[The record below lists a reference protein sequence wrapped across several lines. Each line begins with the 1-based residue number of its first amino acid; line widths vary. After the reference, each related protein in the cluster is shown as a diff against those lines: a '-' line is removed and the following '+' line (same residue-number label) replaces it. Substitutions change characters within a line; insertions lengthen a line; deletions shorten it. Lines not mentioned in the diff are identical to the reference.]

1 MVSQQKTNIMDIL
14 QKYVAEVKAV
24 YGAHLKKVILYGS
37 YARGDQTSD
46 SDIDVMI
53 LVDMDETEI
62 KSHRNRLSDATFD
75 VNFENDV
82 LIMPI
87 VQNTAFFEKWVRAY
101 PFYNNVNNEGVELYA
116 A

>member
-1 MVSQQKTNIMDIL
+1 MLVQDDRLMSVL
-14 QKYVAEVKAV
+14 HGYVTEIKAI
-24 YGAHLKKVILYGS
+24 YGESLKRIILYGS
-37 YARGDQTSD
+37 YARGDQTAD
-46 SDIDVMI
+46 SDIDIVI
-53 LVDMDETEI
+53 LVDMAEMEI

-87 VQNTAFFEKWVRAY
+87 VQNEAFFDRWVGAY

>member
-1 MVSQQKTNIMDIL
+1 MLVQDDRLMSVL
-14 QKYVAEVKAV
+14 HGYVTEIKAI
-24 YGAHLKKVILYGS
+24 YGESLKRIILYGS
-37 YARGDQTSD
+37 YARGDQTAD
-46 SDIDVMI
+46 SDIDIMI
-53 LVDMDETEI
+53 
-62 KSHRNRLSDATFD
+62 RLSDATFD

-87 VQNTAFFEKWVRAY
+87 VQNEAFFDRWVGAY

>member
-1 MVSQQKTNIMDIL
+1 MLVQDDRLMSVL
-14 QKYVAEVKAV
+14 HGYVTEIKAI
-24 YGAHLKKVILYGS
+24 YGESLKRIILYGS
-37 YARGDQTSD
+37 YARGDQTAD
-46 SDIDVMI
+46 SDIDIMI
-53 LVDMDETEI
+53 LVDMDEMEI

-87 VQNTAFFEKWVRAY
+87 VQNEAFFDRWVGAY

>member
-1 MVSQQKTNIMDIL
+1 MLVQDDRLMSVL
-14 QKYVAEVKAV
+14 HGYVTEIKAI
-24 YGAHLKKVILYGS
+24 YGESLKRIILYGS
-37 YARGDQTSD
+37 YARGDQTAD

-87 VQNTAFFEKWVRAY
+87 VQNEAFFDRWVGAY

>member
-1 MVSQQKTNIMDIL
+1 MLMLDERVLTVLQNYVSELKLI
-14 QKYVAEVKAV
+14 
-24 YGAHLKKVILYGS
+24 YGDALKKVILYGS
-37 YARGDQTSD
+37 YARGDQTAD
-46 SDIDVMI
+46 SDIDIMI
-53 LVDMDETEI
+53 LVDMDEMEI

-87 VQNTAFFEKWVRAY
+87 VQNEAFFDRWVGAY